1 MYYRAITAQTVQLEN
16 NNNNNN
22 RTTKSEIVNIASMIF
37 FIATTIVEVRLFT

>member
-1 MYYRAITAQTVQLEN
+1 MYYRAITAQTVQLE
-16 NNNNNN
+16 NNNNN